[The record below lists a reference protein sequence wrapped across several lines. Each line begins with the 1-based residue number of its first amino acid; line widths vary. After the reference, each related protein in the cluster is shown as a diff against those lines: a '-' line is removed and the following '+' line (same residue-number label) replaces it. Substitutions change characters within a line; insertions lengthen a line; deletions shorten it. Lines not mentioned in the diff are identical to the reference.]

1 VELTDRQLAEVAAAA
16 VAVGVILLA
25 MSRHR
30 RRRSEAKA
38 ILAGVRSVIS
48 DDPDAAI
55 EALSDAA
62 RLGTP
67 QALDTYLAL
76 GALFRRTGDLSRAI
90 RLHRNMLVS
99 NLVDPA
105 RRGEIELELAQDY
118 RRSGMLAEAA
128 ELLEPRA
135 ATQRAAAEALREV
148 RADQGR
154 WREAA
159 ALQRA
164 LPGPGSE
171 RLRAHLLAAAARA
184 ELAAGRADPARAAA
198 DEAVD
203 ADAGCADARLA
214 RAEVLAAAGAGQ
226 RALDDVVEA
235 LHGQPG
241 EALLAGPALER
252 IDPALALTRI
262 DPLIEARPDDAAL
275 WLLRAHLLHRAGR
288 RGALEAA
295 SEALRLDRSGEVTL
309 ALREGLRRTEAT
321 TPAGPDEL
329 AARNALAME
338 ALRRRAEHPRCSRC
352 GAEAAVREW
361 RCRSCGRF
369 DVFGGWTP
377 GAV

>member
-1 VELTDRQLAEVAAAA
+1 MELTERQLAEVVAAAA
-16 VAVGVILLA
+16 ALGVILLA

-30 RRRSEAKA
+30 RRRREAKA
-38 ILAGVRSVIS
+38 ILAGVRSMIS

-99 NLVDPA
+99 GLLDPA

-128 ELLEPRA
+128 ELLEPHAGAWR
-135 ATQRAAAEALREV
+135 QAAEALREV

-159 ALQRA
+159 ALQAA

-171 RLRAHLLAAAARA
+171 RLRSHLLAAAARA
-184 ELAAGRADPARAAA
+184 DLVAGRAGPARVAA
-198 DEAVD
+198 DDAVA

-214 RAEVLAAAGAGQ
+214 RAEVLAAAGEPGP
-226 RALDDVVEA
+226 ALDDVVEA
-235 LHGQPG
+235 LLGQPG
-241 EALLAGPALER
+241 EALLAVPALER
-252 IDPALALTRI
+252 LDPALALGRVQ
-262 DPLIEARPDDAAL
+262 PLLEARPDDAAL
-275 WLLRAHLLHRAGR
+275 HLLCAGLLSRAGR
-288 RGALEAA
+288 RREALEAA
-295 SEALRLDRSGEVTL
+295 GAALRLDPTGEVTL
-309 ALREGLRRTEAT
+309 ALRDGLRRSEPP
-321 TPAGPDEL
+321 TPDGPDEL
-329 AARNALAME
+329 AARHALTME
-338 ALRRRAEHPRCSRC
+338 ALRRRADPPRCGRC
-352 GAEAAVREW
+352 GAQAAAREW

-369 DVFGGWTP
+369 DAFG
-377 GAV
+377 

>member
-16 VAVGVILLA
+16 AALGVILLA

-30 RRRSEAKA
+30 RRRREAKA

-99 NLVDPA
+99 GQLDPA

-128 ELLEPRA
+128 ELLAPRA
-135 ATQRAAAEALREV
+135 ASWREAAEALREV

-159 ALQRA
+159 ALQLG

-171 RLRAHLLAAAARA
+171 RLRSHLLAAAARA
-184 ELAAGRADPARAAA
+184 ELAAGRAEPARAAA
-198 DEAVD
+198 DEAVE
-203 ADAGCADARLA
+203 ADPGCADARLA
-214 RAEVLAAAGAGQ
+214 RAGGLAAAGTGG

-235 LHGQPG
+235 LLGQPS

-252 IDPALALTRI
+252 LDPALALGRI
-262 DPLIEARPDDAAL
+262 DPLLEARPDDAAL
-275 WLLRAHLLHRAGR
+275 WLLRARLLHRAGR
-288 RGALEAA
+288 REALEAA
-295 SEALRLDRSGEVTL
+295 GEALRLDRSGEVTL
-309 ALREGLRRTEAT
+309 ALRDGLRRTLTAT
-321 TPAGPDEL
+321 PVGPDEL
-329 AARNALAME
+329 AARHDLAMA
-338 ALRRRAEHPRCSRC
+338 ALRRRAEQPRCGRC
-352 GAEAAVREW
+352 GAEAAAREW

-369 DVFGGWTP
+369 DAFG
-377 GAV
+377 